1 MKIREFHEIE
11 NKSTVETSIKLKLN
25 FLKRL
30 MKETILLQDQL
41 SKKRVQND

>member
-11 NKSTVETSIKLKLN
+11 NKSIIETSLKLQFK

-41 SKKRVQND
+41 RKKRVQKD

>member
-11 NKSTVETSIKLKLN
+11 NKSTIETSIKLKFN

-41 SKKRVQND
+41 RKKRIQND

>member
-11 NKSTVETSIKLKLN
+11 NKGTIETSIKLKFN

-41 SKKRVQND
+41 RKKRIQND

>member
-11 NKSTVETSIKLKLN
+11 NKSTIETSIKFN

-41 SKKRVQND
+41 RKKRIQND

>member
-11 NKSTVETSIKLKLN
+11 NKSTVETSIKLKLIEKTN
-25 FLKRL
+25 ER
-30 MKETILLQDQL
+30 ILLQDQL